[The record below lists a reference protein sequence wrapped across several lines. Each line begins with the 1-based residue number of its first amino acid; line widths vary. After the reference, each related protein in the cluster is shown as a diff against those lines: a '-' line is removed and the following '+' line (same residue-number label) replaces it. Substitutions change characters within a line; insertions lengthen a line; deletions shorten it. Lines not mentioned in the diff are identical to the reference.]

1 VGPLTGLKVLEI
13 AGLAPGPFGCVL
25 LADLGADVLVVQRR
39 ERTPGINPPAG
50 PLDRGKRSVKID
62 LKSEAGEKALH
73 DLAAKADVFV
83 EGFRPGVAERLGFGP
98 ETLMALN
105 PRLIYGRITGWGQT
119 GPLSQTAGHDINYVA
134 AAGALDLIGIK
145 GEAPHPAANL
155 LGDFAGGGSFLA
167 IGVLAALYE
176 RERSGR
182 GQVIDASIIDGAAML
197 TSFLHGMKAAGM
209 WTGRRGENLLDGG
222 RAFYGTYETS
232 DGKYM
237 AVGALE
243 PAFFGELVAN
253 LGLDP
258 ASVPPQFDED
268 GQAEMRT
275 IFSTA
280 FLKKSRTEWTSV
292 FSATDSCV
300 TPVLSPWEAAEF
312 PNNQDR
318 HAYIEVDGLTQ
329 PAPAPRFSRSETRIP
344 TGMDAGGRDVKGTLR
359 SWGLDAKSIEHM
371 VASNAVD

>member
-1 VGPLTGLKVLEI
+1 LKVLEL

-25 LADLGADVLVVQRR
+25 LADMGADVLVVQRGKP
-39 ERTPGINPPAG
+39 TPGINPPPG
-50 PLDRGKRSVKID
+50 PLDRGKRSVTID
-62 LKSEAGEKALH
+62 LKSKNGIEALLK
-73 DLAAKADVFV
+73 LATLADVFV

-98 ETLMALN
+98 ETLTELN
-105 PRLIYGRITGWGQT
+105 QRLIYGRITGWGQT
-119 GPLSQTAGHDINYVA
+119 GPLSQTAGHDINYIA
-134 AAGALDLIGIK
+134 AAGALDPIGIK

-209 WTGRRGENLLDGG
+209 WTDRRGENLLDGG

-243 PAFFGELVAN
+243 PAFFAELVRN
-253 LGLDP
+253 LGVDP
-258 ASVPPQFDED
+258 ASVPPQFDEER
-268 GQAEMRT
+268 QAEMGR
-275 IFSTA
+275 IFSAA
-280 FLKKSRTEWTSV
+280 FRGKSRDEWTSI
-292 FSATDSCV
+292 FSSTDSCV
-300 TPVLSPWEAAEF
+300 TPVLSPWEAPDF
-312 PNNQDR
+312 LHNQDR
-318 HAYIEVDGLTQ
+318 HSYIEVDGLIQ
-329 PAPAPRFSRSETRIP
+329 PAPAPRFSRSGVGIP
-344 TGMDAGGRDVKGTLR
+344 TGMDSGGRDIEATLEA
-359 SWGLDAKSIEHM
+359 WGLDAKSAKQLI
-371 VASNAVD
+371 VTSSVG